1 MDSFALF
8 VNISWEP
15 QVNILTQ
22 GCIFSTADPYIL
34 SCYFKVCGI
43 FWNTDALLSMFCIGI
58 ISVYT
63 PKRSEWIHFSKSS
76 IEENSGLTYIT
87 VEKWHFISKLFYNF
101 SLFRDWVKVAQLC
114 LTVCDPMDYTVHGIL
129 QARKLEW
136 IAILSSRAPSQ
147 PSNWT
152 QISHIA
158 GKFFTSWAI
167 KQDSNIIYIFHPRN
181 LFFFHKKT
189 V

>member
-129 QARKLEW
+129 QARIQEW
-136 IAILSSRAPSQ
+136 VAFPFSRGSS
-147 PSNWT
+147 
-152 QISHIA
+152 
-158 GKFFTSWAI
+158 
-167 KQDSNIIYIFHPRN
+167 
-181 LFFFHKKT
+181 
-189 V
+189 